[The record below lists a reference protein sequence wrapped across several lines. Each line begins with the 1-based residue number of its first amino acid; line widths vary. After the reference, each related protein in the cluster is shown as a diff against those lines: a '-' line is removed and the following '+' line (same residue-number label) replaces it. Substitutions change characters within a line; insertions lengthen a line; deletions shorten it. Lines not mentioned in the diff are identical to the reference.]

1 MKRLL
6 ALDSWVYF
14 ILYILITYVLLKSS
28 VIEYIG
34 IVLSILYPYLLGK
47 SLYELL
53 PENHNLKYKRFLGAL
68 IFITIYS
75 FTIYTHI
82 DEGYSTANEAARS
95 YGWKNLII
103 VPLTIFLFVCI
114 FYINYFISKSIA
126 LIMEHKQSGATRVM
140 FSDYIGNFLCFWFYP
155 FGVWIVQPRIKR
167 ILTEQ
172 P

>member
-6 ALDSWVYF
+6 TLDSWVYF
-14 ILYILITYVLLKSS
+14 VLYILITCIPTGVT
-28 VIEYIG
+28 VIEYLEMI
-34 IVLSILYPYLLGK
+34 LLFLYPYTLGK
-47 SLYELL
+47 ELYKLL
-53 PENHNLKYKRFLGAL
+53 PDNHDLKYKRFIGA
-68 IFITIYS
+68 FIYIITFSVLTYA
-75 FTIYTHI
+75 FFE
-82 DEGYSTANEAARS
+82 EGYSTSSEAARA

-103 VPLTIFLFVCI
+103 VPLILFVFVCI
-114 FYINYFISKSIA
+114 CYVNYFISKSIA
-126 LIMEHKQSGATRVM
+126 LIMEHKRSGAIRVM